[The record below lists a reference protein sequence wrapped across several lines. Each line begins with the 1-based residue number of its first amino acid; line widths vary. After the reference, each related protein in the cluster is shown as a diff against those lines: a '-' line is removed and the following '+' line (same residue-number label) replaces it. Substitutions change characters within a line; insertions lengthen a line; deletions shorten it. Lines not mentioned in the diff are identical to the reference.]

1 MKFAP
6 ANRFAD
12 RHLLQFQFEQQ
23 LQTLTMRAGL
33 SVVCLFALG
42 ARLSAAHKVGFFTNF
57 LKKSGSA
64 QYDGAFVVQWLEDA
78 STLAGT
84 PGVFL
89 RPNHSAVY
97 YCCNGAQIQSDGS
110 LETII
115 HPATVYGQNLT
126 APLKARGVD
135 VYFVVGL
142 DEQCVMSECWKQ
154 NPAGLNS
161 LISLAVS
168 QGFDG
173 WIVDYE
179 PTTQPYT
186 SQHADLYGRFLAAL
200 SVAMHA
206 VGKQSGFCAS
216 NWGIVDVNH
225 FAQPYAN
232 SQVDIVSNMGSYS
245 FPGAMAPLQNY
256 LVNAIRHLAPLG
268 GAKAISS
275 DVGTMMVP
283 PYKPPINF
291 NWQPDTLS
299 EFLNFVSSHGV
310 QQVTAWRADL
320 DENYPA
326 NATQP
331 WFFRALASFID
342 GA

>member
-1 MKFAP
+1 MRGAFQWLFCLLVVVQYGVVLTT
-6 ANRFAD
+6 AN
-12 RHLLQFQFEQQ
+12 
-23 LQTLTMRAGL
+23 
-33 SVVCLFALG
+33 
-42 ARLSAAHKVGFFTNF
+42 KIGFFTNF
-57 LKKSGSA
+57 LMRSGSA
-64 QYDGAFVVQWLEDA
+64 KYDGNFAVQWLEDA
-78 STLAGT
+78 STLAGK

-89 RPNHSAVY
+89 RPGQSAVY
-97 YCCNGAQIQSDGS
+97 YCCNAAQIQSDGS

-115 HPATVYGQNLT
+115 HPPAAYGKNLT
-126 APLKARGVD
+126 APLKAKGVE

-142 DEQCVMSECWKQ
+142 DEQCVMSECWKKNQ
-154 NPAGLNS
+154 SGLNS

-179 PTTQPYT
+179 PTTKPYT
-186 SQHADLYGRFLAAL
+186 SQHAALYGHFLAAL
-200 SVAMHA
+200 SVAMHG
-206 VGKQSGFCAS
+206 VGKRSGFCAS

-232 SQVDIVSNMGSYS
+232 SQVDIVSNMGSYG

-256 LVNAIRHLAPLG
+256 LVNAIRHLQPLG
-268 GAKAISS
+268 GASAISS
-275 DVGTMMVP
+275 DVGTMMVS
-283 PYKPPINF
+283 PYKPPIDF
-291 NWQPDTLS
+291 NWQPDTLA
-299 EFLNFVSSHGV
+299 EFLKFVSSNGV

-331 WFFRALASFID
+331 WFFQALASFLD
-342 GA
+342 S

>member
-1 MKFAP
+1 MP
-6 ANRFAD
+6 YR
-12 RHLLQFQFEQQ
+12 
-23 LQTLTMRAGL
+23 
-33 SVVCLFALG
+33 SVVFTLSCLAFASQSLH
-42 ARLSAAHKVGFFTNF
+42 LSHAKKVGFFTNF
-57 LKKSGSA
+57 LQKSGSA
-64 QYDGAFVVQWLEDA
+64 QYDGEFVVSWLEDA
-78 STLAGT
+78 SALAGR

-89 RPNHSAVY
+89 QPGKSAVY
-97 YCCNGAQIQSDGS
+97 YCCNAAQIQSDGS

-115 HPATVYGQNLT
+115 HPADAYGTNLT
-126 APLKARGVD
+126 APLKAKGIE

-142 DEQCVMSECWKQ
+142 DEQCANTECWKS

-161 LISLAVS
+161 MISLAVS

-186 SQHADLYGRFLAAL
+186 SQHAEIYGRFLAAV
-200 SVAMHA
+200 SVAMHG
-206 VGKQSGFCAS
+206 VGKKSGFCTG
-216 NWGIVDVNH
+216 NWGIIDVNH
-225 FAQPYAN
+225 FADAYSR
-232 SQVDIVSNMGSYS
+232 SQVDIVSNMGSYA
-245 FPGAMAPLQNY
+245 FPGAMAPLQNF
-256 LVNAIRHLAPLG
+256 LKNAIRHMAPLG
-268 GAKAISS
+268 GANVISS

-283 PYKPPINF
+283 PYKPPLNF

-299 EFLNFVSSHGV
+299 EFLNFVSSSGV

-331 WFFRALASFID
+331 WFFQTLATFLD
-342 GA
+342 

>member
-1 MKFAP
+1 
-6 ANRFAD
+6 
-12 RHLLQFQFEQQ
+12 
-23 LQTLTMRAGL
+23 MRVF
-33 SVVCLFALG
+33 SLFAVLYI
-42 ARLSAAHKVGFFTNF
+42 AHLSTAKKVGFFTNF
-57 LKKSGSA
+57 LKKSGSS
-64 QYDGAFVVQWLEDA
+64 QYDGDFVVQWLEDA
-78 STLAGT
+78 STLAGHS
-84 PGVFL
+84 GVFL
-89 RPNHSAVY
+89 SPNQSAVY
-97 YCCNGAQIQSDGS
+97 YCCNAAGIQSDGS

-115 HPATVYGQNLT
+115 QPPSAYGKNLT

-142 DEQCVMSECWKQ
+142 DEQCVMNECWKS

-161 LISLAVS
+161 MISLAES

-179 PTTQPYT
+179 PTTNYT
-186 SQHADLYGRFLAAL
+186 NQHAELYGRFLAAL

-206 VGKQSGFCAS
+206 VGKKSGFCAS

-225 FAQPYAN
+225 FAQPYAQ
-232 SQVDIVSNMGSYS
+232 SQVDLVSNMGSYS

-299 EFLNFVSSHGV
+299 QFLNFVASQGV
-310 QQVTAWRADL
+310 EQVTAWRADV
-320 DENYPA
+320 DDNYPA

-331 WFFRALASFID
+331 WFFQALASFMNN
-342 GA
+342 